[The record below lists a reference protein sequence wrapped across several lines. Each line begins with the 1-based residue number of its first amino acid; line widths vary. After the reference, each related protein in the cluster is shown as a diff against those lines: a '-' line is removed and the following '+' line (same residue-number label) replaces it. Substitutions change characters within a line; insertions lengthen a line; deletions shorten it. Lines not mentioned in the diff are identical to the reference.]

1 MKILVAGGAG
11 FLGSHL
17 VEELLQERHEIHV
30 VDDLS
35 SGLIKNIQGV
45 LDKITFSEADIID
58 FKTSQKYD
66 IIINLASRA
75 SRVEWETYPVEVALT
90 NSVGNDNLI
99 RLALDSNALY
109 VFASTSE
116 VYGSPELVPTPESY
130 LGRVSSVGSRSP
142 YDESKRFGEALVK
155 AYGIEYKL
163 RHIILRLFNTYGP
176 RMRGGDLY
184 GRVLDRFIQQAI
196 SGSDLTVYGD
206 GNQTRSFT
214 YVKDTVKGIMA
225 VIKDGKEGGI
235 YNIGNDEETK
245 IRDLAMLI
253 KQITKSNSEIV
264 YRPLPPDDPA
274 RRAADISQIREL
286 GWNPAVGLQ
295 EGIQLMLSYESEKD

>member
-35 SGLIKNIQGV
+35 SGLIKNIQRV